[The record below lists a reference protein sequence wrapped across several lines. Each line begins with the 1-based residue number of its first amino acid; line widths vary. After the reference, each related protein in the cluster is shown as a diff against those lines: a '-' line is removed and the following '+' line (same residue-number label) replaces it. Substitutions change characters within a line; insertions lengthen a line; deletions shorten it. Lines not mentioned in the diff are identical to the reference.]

1 MVLLGAVPVSASPI
15 LVLAPDQ
22 GPSPSTV
29 AVTGEG
35 FSPMVEIAFTVG
47 GVASGSATSD
57 AAGSV
62 KMTLT
67 ITGPPGQSVEV
78 RACQADAT
86 GGPCGVWAAAPFR
99 IIGPATTTSTTT
111 TSTTTTTT
119 STTTTT
125 TTRPPTTT
133 TRPPTTTTQ
142 TTLPA
147 TTIAPGPMV
156 TSPAV
161 TVTTTTVPALVAPG
175 PGDGGSGD
183 GGDSDE
189 SGLFWFLLIAGA
201 GVVGWLIGFLVR
213 RGKGDRPRRGQQ
225 ARDHVV
231 VGSKVK
237 EVVREASL
245 PDDVPERLELGGTGY
260 DGEDGVF
267 VEPPPPRPDGEVIPK
282 VDVHPVDDEGPV
294 FPKLEV
300 GPEATETKGKGM
312 VEATWKVEEG
322 EKAGPMFPKLDSP
335 AGEAEGKV
343 FPKLE
348 IDPGPGPEPAKGG
361 NPETTWKVEEGEK
374 AGKVFPK
381 VELDAGPD
389 AEGKV
394 FPKVE
399 IHGTAAEGGEVIP
412 KLEIDTGSLG
422 DEGAGEVTFGDGRHG
437 SRPGSDPPPDGDIL
451 DHLDDED

>member
-1 MVLLGAVPVSASPI
+1 MS
-15 LVLAPDQ
+15 
-22 GPSPSTV
+22 
-29 AVTGEG
+29 
-35 FSPMVEIAFTVG
+35 
-47 GVASGSATSD
+47 
-57 AAGSV
+57 
-62 KMTLT
+62 
-67 ITGPPGQSVEV
+67 
-78 RACQADAT
+78 
-86 GGPCGVWAAAPFR
+86 
-99 IIGPATTTSTTT
+99 
-111 TSTTTTTT
+111 
-119 STTTTT
+119 
-125 TTRPPTTT
+125 
-133 TRPPTTTTQ
+133 
-142 TTLPA
+142 
-147 TTIAPGPMV
+147 
-156 TSPAV
+156 SPAV

-175 PGDGGSGD
+175 SGDGGSGD

-213 RGKGDRPRRGQQ
+213 RDKGDRPRRGQQ
-225 ARDHVV
+225 AREHVV

-245 PDDVPERLELGGTGY
+245 PDDVPEKLELGGTGY

-282 VDVHPVDDEGPV
+282 VDVYPADDEGPV

-322 EKAGPMFPKLDSP
+322 EKAGP
-335 AGEAEGKV
+335 V

-348 IDPGPGPEPAKGG
+348 VDPGPGPEPAKGG
-361 NPETTWKVEEGEK
+361 NPETTWKVEKGEK
-374 AGKVFPK
+374 AGPMFPK
-381 VELDAGPD
+381 LDSPAGE

-422 DEGAGEVTFGDGRHG
+422 DDETGEVTFGDGRHG
-437 SRPGSDPPPDGDIL
+437 TRPGSDQPPDGDIL
-451 DHLDDED
+451 DRLDDED